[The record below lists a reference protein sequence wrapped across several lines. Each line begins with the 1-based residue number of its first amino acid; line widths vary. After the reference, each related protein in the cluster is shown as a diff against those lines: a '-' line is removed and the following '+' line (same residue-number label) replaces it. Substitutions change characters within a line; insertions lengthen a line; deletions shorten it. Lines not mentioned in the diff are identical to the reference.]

1 MKTTLIKKLK
11 LALAVVV
18 IADIFTLVFEYRII
32 YLGVYVPGGAI
43 YNLIG
48 LVLKSIH

>member
-11 LALAVVV
+11 LALAVIV
-18 IADIFTLVFEYRII
+18 IADIFTLIFEYRII
-32 YLGVYVPGGAI
+32 YLGAYVLGGAI